1 MKYEVFTNSAKK
13 TKMTV
18 SNALISIL
26 LFISVVISGIT
37 SFNMFYQF
45 DYNTSMIMT
54 IASYLSI
61 VFCIYALTA
70 GHKKAAIA
78 RSES

>member
-1 MKYEVFTNSAKK
+1 MKAQLHEPHKETNIN
-13 TKMTV
+13 V
-18 SNALISIL
+18 SKLLISIL
-26 LFISVVISGIT
+26 LMISVVISGVT
-37 SFNMFYQF
+37 SFNLFYQF
-45 DYNTSMIMT
+45 DYNTSAIMT